1 VPTAKELSSV
11 AISYSTIRVQWIP
24 AFDPNRI
31 ISGYEVTWNVLED
44 DKGEHVINSPIRS
57 SGVIPADAT
66 TYTIRDLSTSR
77 ITVLILS
84 IITIIELIEN
94 KSIGETC
101 GNYSFR
107 TWNDLK
113 FVNHYRYLLFFRFYL
128 APYTLYKIYLIPQW
142 QGEIRGDIPE
152 TQSRTLEGKFIHT
165 NQRNIAKCPQ
175 VKCLSPF
182 DL

>member
-1 VPTAKELSSV
+1 M
-11 AISYSTIRVQWIP
+11 QWIP

-113 FVNHYRYLLFFRFYL
+113 FELEYRSLQVFIIFPILFS
-128 APYTLYKIYLIPQW
+128 T
-142 QGEIRGDIPE
+142 
-152 TQSRTLEGKFIHT
+152 IHPLQDLSHT
-165 NQRNIAKCPQ
+165 TMARRNTRRYPRNTEQ
-175 VKCLSPF
+175 DF
-182 DL
+182 GR